1 VLLGE
6 AMSPGEREAAD
17 RWTTGGQQ
25 HQLPAQGSELRRR
38 RHLTRANRPSSSRWS
53 RPPTQ
58 RSRHTG
64 TVPAPVIRPLAHRT
78 RPVTHRRAACTP
90 FGR

>member
-17 RWTTGGQQ
+17 RWTTGGRQ

-38 RHLTRANRPSSSRWS
+38 RHLTRANRPSPSRWS

-58 RSRHTG
+58 RSRHAG
-64 TVPAPVIRPLAHRT
+64 PVLASVIRPLAHRA
-78 RPVTHRRAACTP
+78 RPVTRRRAVRPP